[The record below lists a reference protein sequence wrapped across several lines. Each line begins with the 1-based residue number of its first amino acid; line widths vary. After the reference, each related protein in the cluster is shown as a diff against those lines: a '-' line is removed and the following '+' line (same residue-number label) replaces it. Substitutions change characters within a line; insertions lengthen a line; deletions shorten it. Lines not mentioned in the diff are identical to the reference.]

1 MPRPDENS
9 PRLDTLEE
17 SLAYT
22 ERQNEQLNEAVTDLG
37 RRVVELTERMQRV
50 EARLGTLTDRLGE
63 MEDRGLEPPPHSAGP
78 DMPKEPL

>member
-9 PRLDTLEE
+9 PRLDALEE

-22 ERQNEQLNEAVTDLG
+22 ERQNEQLNEVVTDLG
-37 RRVVELTERMQRV
+37 RRLVDLSDRLQRA
-50 EARLGTLTDRLGE
+50 EAKLGTLTDRLGE

-78 DMPKEPL
+78 DIPRDPL